1 VDLLGKAGG
10 FKLYEQA
17 GPHLWFLILNTREG
31 PFKDVRVRQ
40 AVNYAIDKEAL
51 VKGVLQ
57 GTATVA
63 DSIVPAAF
71 EWAHD
76 DKIQPYPH
84 DPERARALLREAGA
98 EGAEL
103 KFLVAEGGSGMLAP
117 VPMATAIQADLAK
130 VGFKVTIQTYEWN
143 TYLGLVNQGLAG
155 KGDMAEMAWMTNDP
169 DTLPFL
175 TLRTEAL
182 PESGGFNSGY
192 YSNPE
197 VDRLLLQ
204 ARQST
209 DRDARAELYRQ
220 IQRIVRENAPWAFV
234 ANWKQNAVTTERV
247 KGFELQP
254 SFLLNL
260 AHVSKAAQ

>member
-1 VDLLGKAGG
+1 M
-10 FKLYEQA
+10 
-17 GPHLWFLILNTREG
+17 
-31 PFKDVRVRQ
+31 RQ
-40 AVNYAIDKEAL
+40 AINYAIDKEAL
-51 VKGVLQ
+51 VKDVLQ

-117 VPMATAIQADLAK
+117 IPMATAIQADLAK
-130 VGFKVTIQTYEWN
+130 VGLKVTIQTYEWN

-175 TLRTEAL
+175 TLRTDAL

-197 VDRLLLQ
+197 IDRLLLQ
-204 ARQST
+204 ARQV
-209 DRDARAELYRQ
+209 DRPRHPRRPLPPDPAHRPRGRPLGLRRQLEAERRHDRARQGLRTSALLPAQPRPCLQ
-220 IQRIVRENAPWAFV
+220 GGPM
-234 ANWKQNAVTTERV
+234 TE
-247 KGFELQP
+247 
-254 SFLLNL
+254 
-260 AHVSKAAQ
+260 A

>member
-1 VDLLGKAGG
+1 MT
-10 FKLYEQA
+10 
-17 GPHLWFLILNTREG
+17 TRSS
-31 PFKDVRVRQ
+31 PIPTIP
-40 AVNYAIDKEAL
+40 N
-51 VKGVLQ
+51 
-57 GTATVA
+57 
-63 DSIVPAAF
+63 VPA
-71 EWAHD
+71 
-76 DKIQPYPH
+76 PSC
-84 DPERARALLREAGA
+84 ARPAPK
-98 EGAEL
+98 GAEL

-117 VPMATAIQADLAK
+117 IPMATAIQADLAK

-175 TLRTEAL
+175 TLRTDAL

-220 IQRIVRENAPWAFV
+220 DPAHRPRGRPLGLRRQLEAERGHDRARQGLRTSALLPA
-234 ANWKQNAVTTERV
+234 QPRPRLQGGPMTET
-247 KGFELQP
+247 
-254 SFLLNL
+254 
-260 AHVSKAAQ
+260 